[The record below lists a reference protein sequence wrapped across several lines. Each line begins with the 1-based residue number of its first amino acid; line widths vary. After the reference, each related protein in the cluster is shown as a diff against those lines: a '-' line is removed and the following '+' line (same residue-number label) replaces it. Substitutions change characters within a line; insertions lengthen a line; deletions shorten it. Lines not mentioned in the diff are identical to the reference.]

1 MVPLFLRPWTQ
12 QARLTPIP
20 GWGEMLPGGSR
31 GIAASQRQG
40 QKGVQDTPKDR
51 VSYTPSCD
59 SP

>member
-40 QKGVQDTPKDR
+40 QKGVQDTPKDG
-51 VSYTPSCD
+51 VSAVAH
-59 SP
+59 